1 VRAATVIVG
10 AFAVSSCLIALALV
24 LTSGNSNT
32 TSSSARKPSRTDTAK
47 AKAAGG
53 IGSSSA
59 PVSGPVQCNV
69 EVTVEGGSCF
79 LGKKVLAVY
88 KETGSTSVTAL
99 DPESGEEV
107 SFKCNGTAPTVCTS
121 RNGVSVYLAPPGE

>member
-10 AFAVSSCLIALALV
+10 AIAVSSCLIALALV
-24 LTSGNSNT
+24 LTSGNGNT
-32 TSSSARKPSRTDTAK
+32 TTSSARKPSRTGAAEAK
-47 AKAAGG
+47 GAGG
-53 IGSSSA
+53 TGSSPA

-79 LGKKVLAVY
+79 LGKNVLAAY
-88 KETGSTSVTAL
+88 EETGSASVTAL

-107 SFKCNGTAPTVCTS
+107 SFECSGTAPTVCTS
-121 RNGVSVYLAPPGE
+121 RNGVSVYLAPPGG

>member
-10 AFAVSSCLIALALV
+10 ALAVSSCLIALVLV
-24 LTSGNSNT
+24 LTSGNGNT
-32 TSSSARKPSRTDTAK
+32 NSSSARKPIRTNTAK

-53 IGSSSA
+53 ASSSSA
-59 PVSGPVQCNV
+59 SASGPVQCNV

-79 LGKKVLAVY
+79 LGKNVLAAY
-88 KETGSTSVTAL
+88 ENTGNASVTAL

-107 SFKCNGTAPTVCTS
+107 SFECSGTAPTVCAS
-121 RNGVSVYLAPPGE
+121 RNGVSVYLAPPEG